1 MAFSEDM
8 YEEAPEF
15 PERLEQVLVYAV
27 NEARNT
33 MMENGGF
40 VPFVAVLVS
49 EEDVMIE
56 TQAGDNE
63 EELYASAQRAVENTE
78 DARAYAFCYDGY
90 VEDENGQQVDAI
102 IAEGGI
108 PGDPAGYAV
117 CCIYTV
123 EGDEITVEDE
133 IVYIGDAPNF
143 LEDCCLDGEEREI

>member
-49 EEDVMIE
+49 EEDVMI
-56 TQAGDNE
+56 
-63 EELYASAQRAVENTE
+63 
-78 DARAYAFCYDGY
+78 
-90 VEDENGQQVDAI
+90 
-102 IAEGGI
+102 
-108 PGDPAGYAV
+108 
-117 CCIYTV
+117 
-123 EGDEITVEDE
+123 
-133 IVYIGDAPNF
+133 
-143 LEDCCLDGEEREI
+143 